1 MSYSN
6 FLKLWAACFPH
17 VKVREYKA
25 VSGKCDVCAALNTIR
40 RQKLDHATRGYIV
53 RLFTMHRSM
62 YMGERL
68 SYYMRRNDALL
79 MPSSYLSLIA
89 DGMQQSHCI
98 LPWQGNQNTFSHSYQ
113 QHLQGVLLHGRSIE
127 IFRTFPNIINCAN
140 LSIQCLLWALEL
152 TLHAEHKLPDT
163 IYYQVDGGSE
173 NTSKHVLGICELLV
187 ARRLCKKV
195 VLTRLPVGHTHEDID
210 SKFAVIWK
218 RLRDKFILTPQ
229 LYGSSVQ
236 RALKT
241 PKLNCNVHDVLAV
254 PNYDKYISKYLDKQL
269 ARLYLLLLRKFN

>member
-1 MSYSN
+1 
-6 FLKLWAACFPH
+6 

-25 VSGKCDVCAALNTIR
+25 VSGKCDVCASLTNMR

-53 RLFTMHRSM
+53 RLFALHRSM

-68 SYYMRRNDALL
+68 SYYLRRNDALL
-79 MPSSYLSLIA
+79 MPSAYLSLIA

-98 LPWQGNQNTFSHSYQ
+98 LPWQGNQNTFSNTLS

-127 IFRTFPNIINCAN
+127 IFRTFHNIVNTSN
-140 LSIQCLLWALEL
+140 LSIHCLLFALEL
-152 TLHAEHKLPDT
+152 TLRIEHKLPNT
-163 IYYQVDGGSE
+163 IYYQIDGGSE
-173 NTSKHVLGICELLV
+173 NTSRNVLGICELLV
-187 ARRLCKKV
+187 ARGLCKKV

-229 LYGSSVQ
+229 HYGSCVQ
-236 RALKT
+236 SALT
-241 PKLNCNVHDVLAV
+241 TSKLNCNVHDIFVI
-254 PNYDKYISKYLDKQL
+254 PNYEKYISKYVDRQL
-269 ARLYLLLLRKFN
+269 AR